1 MAYNK
6 FTMLQLRSAFGLN
19 VIEQAGLFVA
29 APPAVISDWLRVTLQ
44 KQTPIALRV
53 NSEKARSEAII
64 YPIVTEVYDQM
75 QEQVNLFPGVEF
87 NVDRQQGLAGFCDY
101 LFSRSPLTR
110 EIETPVVAVVEA
122 KKENIN
128 AGIPQCFAELIAA
141 QIFNANA
148 VPPIETLYGAVTNGE
163 LWQFLRLQG
172 TDATIDTDRY
182 GLGEVEKIVGIML
195 SMLR

>member
-6 FTMLQLRSAFGLN
+6 FTMLQLRDAHHLQ
-19 VIEQAGLFVA
+19 VIERAGLFVA
-29 APPAVISDWLRVTLQ
+29 APPAVISDWLRETLR
-44 KQTPIALRV
+44 KQTPLALRV
-53 NSEKARSEAII
+53 NSEKARSESLI
-64 YPIVTEVYDQM
+64 YPVLIEVYDQM

-110 EIETPVVAVVEA
+110 EIETPVLVVVEA

-128 AGIPQCFAELIAA
+128 AGIPQCFAELVAA
-141 QIFNANA
+141 QIFNERAGQT
-148 VPPIETLYGAVTNGE
+148 VTSLYGVITTGTE
-163 LWQFLRLQG
+163 WQFVRLQG
-172 TDATIDTDRY
+172 TEATIDSDRY
-182 GLGEVEKIVGIML
+182 ALSEVEKIVGIIL